1 MRKNCGKKG
10 GRRTDPKLLLNLS
23 LSVDRFCGQQALD
36 FLQAALAEFLAI
48 FIAGPH
54 TREVR
59 EEQLQPSSLEF
70 LEDGSGEEGE
80 WRGGGVEDGRKEQK
94 KK

>member
-80 WRGGGVEDGRKEQK
+80 VEDGRKEQK